1 MHTSWKKDRISLD
14 SATVCSSWEK
24 ISQFH
29 TRGSLPTKNG
39 CFCIVRCFLP
49 PLYFFFSLF
58 GGLCAA
64 SQSLSIDWRDVDLWM
79 WDPGVDRSMT
89 RSIHHRSTHE
99 KPHKKRKI
107 LCFEEHVLKKKLGQC
122 FFLWEETEGNRFIAG
137 GPSFNE
143 TKNLWFF
150 SHLSWLHFAA
160 ELKGKLHF

>member
-1 MHTSWKKDRISLD
+1 MKKGSHQFGFGNSLLFMRKNQPVPHTWVPPNKKWLFLY
-14 SATVCSSWEK
+14 SSMF
-24 ISQFH
+24 S
-29 TRGSLPTKNG
+29 
-39 CFCIVRCFLP
+39 P